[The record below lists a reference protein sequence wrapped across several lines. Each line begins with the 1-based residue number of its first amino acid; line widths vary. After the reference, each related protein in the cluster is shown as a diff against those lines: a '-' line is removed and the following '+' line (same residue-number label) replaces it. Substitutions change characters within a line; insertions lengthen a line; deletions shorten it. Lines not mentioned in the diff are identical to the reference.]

1 MNDIFHV
8 IDIAQNAISRARG
21 DVVDAPR
28 VLLLIAVALF
38 VATRIVFSWLA
49 GALSTGEAVVLG
61 AALFVAEAAAVTWV
75 RDFHGLV
82 FVLLLML
89 PVAVWAAVEV
99 LVRVGEREAYRSTV
113 HADMRRYRQALRR
126 DPRNAAAR
134 EMLGDAQMKLGRH
147 TNAIEHYRAALALEG
162 AGYGTRYKL
171 ERAERYAREG

>member
-1 MNDIFHV
+1 MSDIFHV
-8 IDIAQNAISRARG
+8 IDVAQNAISRARG
-21 DVVDAPR
+21 DIVDAPR
-28 VLLLIAVALF
+28 VLLVIAVALF

-75 RDFHGLV
+75 RDFHGFV
-82 FVLLLML
+82 FFLLLML

-113 HADMRRYRQALRR
+113 HADMRRYRQALKR

-134 EMLGDAQMKLGRH
+134 EMLGDAHMKLGRSA
-147 TNAIEHYRAALALEG
+147 NAIEHYRAVLLLEG

>member
-1 MNDIFHV
+1 MSDIFHV
-8 IDIAQNAISRARG
+8 IDVAQNAMSRAG
-21 DVVDAPR
+21 EDIADAPR
-28 VLLLIAVALF
+28 LLLVIAVALF

-61 AALFVAEAAAVTWV
+61 VALFVSEAAAVTWV

-99 LVRVGEREAYRSTV
+99 LVRVGKREAYRSTV
-113 HADMRRYRQALRR
+113 HADIRRYRQALKR

-134 EMLGDAQMKLGRH
+134 EMLGDAHMKLGRPA
-147 TNAIEHYRAALALEG
+147 NAIEHYREALALEG
-162 AGYGTRYKL
+162 AGYGTGYKL
-171 ERAERYAREG
+171 EQAERYARER